1 MTTRAR
7 TQAGERLMQA
17 TIDRCM
23 TDLECTS
30 DDIERSYVATA
41 FLMVAMDE
49 LTTGVPL
56 DHALDLVNDLRTQL
70 LAKAG

>member
-1 MTTRAR
+1 
-7 TQAGERLMQA
+7 MQA

-23 TDLECTS
+23 TDLDCTS

-41 FLMVAMDE
+41 FLMVALGE

-56 DHALDLVNDLRTQL
+56 DHALDLVNELRTEL